1 MVTNPQM
8 KDNFFLPF
16 SSSQHIWALVI
27 EQLKLQLPLLSKTA
41 LDSKKKKKPQT
52 TKLSSYPISDMKFL
66 LTCQAPPGGPLPS
79 TIWGI

>member
-1 MVTNPQM
+1 MLTNPQM

-16 SSSQHIWALVI
+16 SSPQHIWALVI

-41 LDSKKKKKPQT
+41 SGSKKNPQT
-52 TKLSSYPISDMKFL
+52 TKLSSYPRSGMKFL